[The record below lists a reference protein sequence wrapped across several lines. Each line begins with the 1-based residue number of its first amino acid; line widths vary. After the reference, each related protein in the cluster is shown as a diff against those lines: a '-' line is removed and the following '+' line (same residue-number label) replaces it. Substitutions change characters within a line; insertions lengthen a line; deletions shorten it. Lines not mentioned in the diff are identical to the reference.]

1 MGLFK
6 IVGNACICMLIVFL
20 LAISQVISPCITVR
34 AEENSRELEFSTY
47 NEKIIDI
54 KNNVLEDSDLIVENE
69 EIKIETVIHNTKL
82 VEINRVKIEYFTKSK
97 LKPIK
102 VVNIDKIL
110 AGESINTYIDYY
122 FNKAGRY
129 TIEDS
134 SKLDNNT
141 IKEDNIKIESN
152 SSVDIKVS
160 KMKELSK
167 VVVQQG
173 YNNGVKSDDNLKT
186 LKNIVKENGMKLV
199 LNENVLSNQ
208 VLSEAK
214 LLILTQEYINIA
226 SQVEINLITKY
237 ISGGGNLMMKIQIV
251 NMLRKEII
259 F

>member
-69 EIKIETVIHNTKL
+69 EIKIETVIHNAKL

-129 TIEDS
+129 TIEVKVSGYITKNS

-173 YNNGVKSDDNLKT
+173 DNNGVKSDDNLKT

-226 SQVEINLITKY
+226 SQVEINLITKSL
-237 ISGGGNLMMKIQIV
+237 I
-251 NMLRKEII
+251 
-259 F
+259 